1 MKTTIS
7 KIAYFSL
14 IECFPLLPEAA
25 QMALIVEFMLS
36 NVAYRATVYRTGN
49 PVKLDFDDR
58 NERSF

>member
-1 MKTTIS
+1 MDG
-7 KIAYFSL
+7 
-14 IECFPLLPEAA
+14 PLLPEAA
-25 QMALIVEFMLS
+25 QMAQTVEFMLS